1 MWSYCGE
8 TPQTWKSYLSGGER
22 TRDLVYLLLEM
33 TRKNCLGRTIYSPL
47 FSGTEDLS
55 IFFFPRRRENSFLS
69 PEQKGWMYWGTED
82 LSPSLSFLGR
92 ENTNFCS
99 KNRKHE
105 CVPEDLSPFLS
116 PLSISF
122 FLRKRESSV
131 GREGAKTPSPFL
143 ERALHSSEGR
153 DSYPFLS
160 CSNGEE
166 TVSSSLPRKMYTPSF
181 LFRAEEIMSL
191 V

>member
-1 MWSYCGE
+1 M
-8 TPQTWKSYLSGGER
+8 
-22 TRDLVYLLLEM
+22 
-33 TRKNCLGRTIYSPL
+33 
-47 FSGTEDLS
+47 
-55 IFFFPRRRENSFLS
+55 
-69 PEQKGWMYWGTED
+69 
-82 LSPSLSFLGR
+82 
-92 ENTNFCS
+92 NFCS
-99 KNRKHE
+99 KNRRDE

-166 TVSSSLPRKMYTPSF
+166 TVSSSLPRKTYAPSF
-181 LFRAEEIMSL
+181 LFRGKKSCHLSKDSYIFIPSALGRDISFLAPYVLCIITERMRGWDEEREREIEREKEIFCPAEHTIIR
-191 V
+191 

>member
-1 MWSYCGE
+1 MLHIERGQHVEPYGE
-8 TPQTWKSYLSGGER
+8 STRPSQPER
-22 TRDLVYLLLEM
+22 ERERDLHPRS
-33 TRKNCLGRTIYSPL
+33 TKNQSTVLSLSNGFSLVQKRRQIFPFL
-47 FSGTEDLS
+47 FSSRDMEST
-55 IFFFPRRRENSFLS
+55 
-69 PEQKGWMYWGTED
+69 
-82 LSPSLSFLGR
+82 
-92 ENTNFCS
+92 
-99 KNRKHE
+99 
-105 CVPEDLSPFLS
+105 
-116 PLSISF
+116 LSISL
-122 FLRKRESSV
+122 FLRLNVYHTQMCVSIHLLTSGTNSIHASLV

-166 TVSSSLPRKMYTPSF
+166 TVSSSLPRKTYAPSF